1 MRGSFFLTT
10 LPAFTNSMLD
20 STSFTA
26 RLLTWYD
33 VHQRRLPWR
42 LPPNSAIDAS
52 LNPYH
57 VLISEAMLQQTQ
69 VATVIPYFHRFV
81 ERFPTPAALA
91 TADLQDVL
99 HAWQGL
105 GYYSR
110 ARNLQKAAS
119 VIVDRFGGQVPSTVD
134 ALLTLPGVGRYT
146 AGAVASLAFGVR
158 APILD
163 GNVIRVICRLDAIT
177 DDPRL
182 PSVRDRLWARA
193 EEILPT
199 AKLADFNSA
208 LMELGATVCTPRSP
222 KCLMCP
228 VRDNCEATARGLQES
243 IPVRKPPTKTTLHK
257 RWVLCVEHKG
267 RYLIERRPL
276 TGRWAG
282 LWQFVTI
289 EPVKGKKPSDVS
301 PDLCTTVVQSRSIGT
316 VTHALTHRRYR
327 FEAHLI
333 KVENGFE
340 TSGDRRWATLR
351 EMLNYPMS
359 IPQQKIRQLL
369 DT

>member
-1 MRGSFFLTT
+1 
-10 LPAFTNSMLD
+10 MLD
-20 STSFTA
+20 PNSFSA
-26 RLLTWYD
+26 RLLAWYD

-42 LPPNSAIDAS
+42 LPPNSAADVS

-69 VATVIPYFHRFV
+69 VATVIPYFERFIQ
-81 ERFPTPAALA
+81 RFPTPADLA

-110 ARNLQKAAS
+110 ARNLQMAAV
-119 VIVDRFGGQVPSTVD
+119 VIVERFGGQVPSTVD
-134 ALLTLPGVGRYT
+134 ELLSLPGVGRYT
-146 AGAVASLAFGVR
+146 AGAVASLAFGAA

-163 GNVIRVICRLDAIT
+163 GNVIRVLCRLDAIS

-182 PSVRDRLWARA
+182 PKIRDRLWARA

-199 AKLADFNSA
+199 VKLGDFNSA

-228 VRDNCEATARGLQES
+228 VRENCEAAARGLQES
-243 IPVRKPPTKTTLHK
+243 IPVRKPSIKTALHR
-257 RWVLCVEHKG
+257 RWVLCVEHDG
-267 RYLIERRPL
+267 RFLIERRPP

-289 EPVKGKKPSDVS
+289 EAVKGEKVS
-301 PDLCTTVVQSRSIGT
+301 SVATTLFPWASIRSKSIGT

-327 FEAHLI
+327 FDVYSAEIPTRPAADG
-333 KVENGFE
+333 V
-340 TSGDRRWATLR
+340 RRWATLD
-351 EMLNYPMS
+351 EMLAVPMS
-359 IPQQKIRQLL
+359 IPQQKVRQLL
-369 DT
+369 LDRIV